1 MPLSTKKRTATTKQQ
16 EATRA
21 APSSNSPAMPTLAP
35 APLPT
40 PSIPATPASPAPA
53 SSSPSYKPITDDVS
67 IERLVSLAKDSPP
80 DSALGIVWRYAFEE
94 GKRIGYSEG
103 AQMVDGIDINEVL
116 KTGFEKGNESGIET
130 GIEIGRDREKRAW
143 GAAGHSTTCITVA
156 RPPRGVAIQ
165 TDEPPPRPMM
175 TTAAVQVDIPKPP
188 PSLHVAV
195 QADIP
200 WTIPLGIQDT
210 SSQTSPPPSTSLNWA
225 DDAASLPILSIR
237 PPPRDLSALRSM
249 KRNPFGSLQRRSK
262 PFRSRVSSC
271 FHQDIPFSRTPH
283 SRYRPQPL
291 CSSSLFPKPHVSPQ
305 VSKKE
310 PFISSK
316 VTPPSSRISVLDW
329 DQDPRLSDLSRA
341 LKALGWIRP

>member
-1 MPLSTKKRTATTKQQ
+1 
-16 EATRA
+16 
-21 APSSNSPAMPTLAP
+21 
-35 APLPT
+35 
-40 PSIPATPASPAPA
+40 
-53 SSSPSYKPITDDVS
+53 
-67 IERLVSLAKDSPP
+67 
-80 DSALGIVWRYAFEE
+80 
-94 GKRIGYSEG
+94 
-103 AQMVDGIDINEVL
+103 MVDGMDINEVL

-130 GIEIGRDREKRAW
+130 GIEIGRDREKCAW

-156 RPPRGVAIQ
+156 RPPRGIAIQ

-210 SSQTSPPPSTSLNWA
+210 SSQTSPPSSTSLNWA
-225 DDAASLPILSIR
+225 DDAALLPILSIR

-249 KRNPFGSLQRRSK
+249 KRNPFGSLQRHSK
-262 PFRSRVSSC
+262 PFCSRVSSC
-271 FHQDIPFSRTPH
+271 SHQDIPFSRTPH

-341 LKALGWIRP
+341 LKALGWIHP